1 MERKSPNMWED
12 DDEFSR
18 ARRAKFQKHM
28 DRFVDDLKKTRPEP
42 KDVIDPSEQAP
53 RNEED

>member
-18 ARRAKFQKHM
+18 ARRAKFQRHM
-28 DRFVDDLKKTRPEP
+28 KQFVADLKKTRPEP
-42 KDVIDPSEQAP
+42 KDVIHPAQQAP
-53 RNEED
+53 RNDEG

>member
-18 ARRAKFQKHM
+18 ARRAKILAHM
-28 DRFVDDLKKTRPEP
+28 EEFVDRLIESR
-42 KDVIDPSEQAP
+42 SAP
-53 RNEED
+53 QDTSVLLALEDKES